1 MKLKHRFITLFALLW
16 TVQSTPVWANFDL
29 QLLDLK
35 QIGQVA
41 QFTVDDEQNLLVIN
55 QRGELWQVKQQHC
68 LLNGLSTEI
77 TPKARYGKIA
87 MADKQGNFVL
97 WEKQQKYLSKIPL
110 LPNAGMEILPLAT
123 IAVTQHQQQARLVRI
138 ETHQQGAKV
147 VAMADTPVLPDAQPI
162 QVNLTGEQGQGHIA
176 VLAQPD
182 DHTYQ
187 HGVLGDK
194 IEASELQFLER
205 HTLKPLAKPLADDDL
220 VFEAN
225 RLEILNTSQGQ
236 RLVTV
241 MAGDGEG
248 AKTVLV
254 ELGKNVLQQPS
265 LKIVAE
271 SEALP
276 PFRWQSPF
284 VFLNQLYAV
293 HMPHL
298 AGHLLRYQLQG
309 NRLQPQQLASGLSN
323 HKIGRFETNITA
335 VTQNFAVIPHMGYQQ
350 ISILNKQGE
359 VRKIAQTLPSKIIK
373 TVANQETAYLLLEN
387 GQVWQVMDS
396 SSLTMN

>member
-1 MKLKHRFITLFALLW
+1 MKFKHRLITLFALLLA
-16 TVQSTPVWANFDL
+16 VQSTALYADVAL
-29 QLLDLK
+29 QAVDLK
-35 QIGQVA
+35 EIGQVK
-41 QFTVDDEQNLLVIN
+41 QFTIDDEQNLLVIN

-68 LLNGLSTEI
+68 LVNGLSTEI

-97 WEKQQKYLSKIPL
+97 WEKQQKYSSNIPL

-123 IAVTQHQQQARLVRI
+123 IAVINHQQQARLARI
-138 ETHQQGAKV
+138 ETHQQEAKV

-182 DHTYQ
+182 DKSYQ

-194 IEASELQFLER
+194 IEAGELQFLER

-241 MAGDGEG
+241 MAGDGKG

-271 SEALP
+271 SEALA

-284 VFLNQLYAV
+284 IFLNQLYAV

-298 AGHLLRYQLQG
+298 AGHLVRYQLQG

-323 HKIGRFETNITA
+323 HKIGSFETNITA
-335 VTQNFAVIPHMGYQQ
+335 VTENFAVIPHMGYRQV
-350 ISILNKQGE
+350 SILNKQGE

-373 TVANQETAYLLLEN
+373 TVASQQTAYLLLDN

-396 SSLTMN
+396 SLLTMN

>member
-1 MKLKHRFITLFALLW
+1 MKLKHRLITLFALLL
-16 TVQSTPVWANFDL
+16 TVQSTPLWANFKLQAMDL
-29 QLLDLK
+29 Q

-41 QFTVDDEQNLLVIN
+41 QLTIDDEQNLLVIN

-68 LLNGLSTEI
+68 LMNGLSTKI

-97 WEKQQKYLSKIPL
+97 WDKQQKYSSKIPL
-110 LPNAGMEILPLAT
+110 SSHAGIEILPLAT

-147 VAMADTPVLPDAQPI
+147 VAMADTPVLPDTQPI

-176 VLAQPD
+176 VLAKPD
-182 DHTYQ
+182 NSTYQ

-194 IEASELQFLER
+194 IEAGELQYLER
-205 HTLKPLAKPLADDDL
+205 HTLKPLAKPLSDDDL

-225 RLEILNTSQGQ
+225 RLEILNTPQGQ

-241 MAGDGEG
+241 MAGNGEG
-248 AKTVLV
+248 AKTVV
-254 ELGKNVLQQPS
+254 IELGKNVLQQPS

-276 PFRWQSPF
+276 SFRWQSPF
-284 VFLNQLYAV
+284 IFLNQIYAV
-293 HMPHL
+293 HMPHI
-298 AGHLLRYQLQG
+298 AGYLVHYQLQG
-309 NRLQPQQLASGLSN
+309 NKLKQQQLASGLSN
-323 HKIGRFETNITA
+323 HKIGHFETNITA
-335 VTQNFAVIPHMGYQQ
+335 ITQNFAVIPHMGYRQV
-350 ISILNKQGE
+350 SILNKQGE

-373 TVANQETAYLLLEN
+373 TVASQQTAYLLLDN
-387 GQVWQVMDS
+387 GQVWQVME
-396 SSLTMN
+396 NR